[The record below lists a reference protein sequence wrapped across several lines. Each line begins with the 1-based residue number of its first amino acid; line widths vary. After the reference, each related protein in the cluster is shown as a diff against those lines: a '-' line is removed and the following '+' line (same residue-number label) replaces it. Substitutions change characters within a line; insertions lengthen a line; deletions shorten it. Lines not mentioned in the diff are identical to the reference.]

1 MNKNKKNQA
10 PATEKLVLTPT
21 KQEVVTPV
29 VIEEVKTVK
38 KPNYRHKRKV
48 NTTNTPIEVQVTTEK
63 VAVKVAVKPNW
74 FKTLIIKIKA
84 LFTKK
89 K

>member
-1 MNKNKKNQA
+1 MNKNKKNQV
-10 PATEKLVLTPT
+10 PAVEKLVLTPT

-29 VIEEVKTVK
+29 IEEVKAVA
-38 KPNYRHKRKV
+38 KPKYKHKHKINITIAPV
-48 NTTNTPIEVQVTTEK
+48 AVEATAEPGVIK
-63 VAVKVAVKPNW
+63 VAVKRNW
-74 FKTLIIKIKA
+74 FKALVAKFKA

>member
-1 MNKNKKNQA
+1 MNKNKKNQV
-10 PATEKLVLTPT
+10 PAVEKLVLTPT

-29 VIEEVKTVK
+29 IEEVKAVAKPKYKHKHKINITSAPVTV
-38 KPNYRHKRKV
+38 
-48 NTTNTPIEVQVTTEK
+48 EVIAEPVVIK
-63 VAVKVAVKPNW
+63 VAVKRNW
-74 FKTLIIKIKA
+74 FKALVAKFKA